1 MAETEMTRMMRMRAG
16 SLVSAMAR
24 DRGTVAKQPGSV
36 AERLASE
43 FAPLAGARDT
53 ALALVEALRNGD
65 LAPTG
70 PMGWMDVRISLV
82 LAQESIARATAG
94 RPPAERFDSALK
106 EVLWMR
112 AGGMGWGR
120 IAFITA
126 GRNRTGAGIPRKGGS

>member
-1 MAETEMTRMMRMRAG
+1 MTRMMRMRAG

-24 DRGTVAKQPGSV
+24 DRATNRKDTTGV
-36 AERLASE
+36 AERLATE
-43 FAPLAGARDT
+43 FAPLTGDRDE

-82 LAQESIARATAG
+82 LAQESIARANAEI
-94 RPPAERFDSALK
+94 PPSERFDSALK

-126 GRNRTGAGIPRKGGS
+126 GRNRAGAGSRKGGS

>member
-1 MAETEMTRMMRMRAG
+1 MTRMMRMRAG
-16 SLVSAMAR
+16 SLVTAMSR
-24 DRGTVAKQPGSV
+24 DRTTAKASTAGL
-36 AERLASE
+36 AERLATE
-43 FAPLAGARDT
+43 FAPLAGARES
-53 ALALVEALRNGD
+53 AIALVEALRNGD

-82 LAQESIARATAG
+82 LAQESIARANADI
-94 RPPAERFDSALK
+94 PPAERFDTALK

-126 GRNRTGAGIPRKGGS
+126 GRNRPGAGASRKERG

>member
-1 MAETEMTRMMRMRAG
+1 MTRMMRMRAG
-16 SLVSAMAR
+16 SLVTAIAR
-24 DRGTVAKQPGSV
+24 DRSTPARQGVGV
-36 AERLASE
+36 AERLANE
-43 FAPLAGARDT
+43 FAPLAGARDS
-53 ALALVEALRNGD
+53 ALALVEALRKGD

-82 LAQESIARATAG
+82 LAQESITRANAAV
-94 RPPAERFDSALK
+94 PPAERFDTALK

-126 GRNRTGAGIPRKGGS
+126 GRNQAGAAAPRKGGS

>member
-1 MAETEMTRMMRMRAG
+1 MTRMMRMRAG

-24 DRGTVAKQPGSV
+24 DRAENRNDTTGV
-36 AERLASE
+36 AERLAAE
-43 FAPLAGARDT
+43 FAPLTGDHDE

-82 LAQESIARATAG
+82 LAQESIARANAEI
-94 RPPAERFDSALK
+94 PPGERFDSALK

-126 GRNRTGAGIPRKGGS
+126 GRNRPGAGSRKGGS

>member
-1 MAETEMTRMMRMRAG
+1 MTRMMRMRAG

-24 DRGTVAKQPGSV
+24 DRSRTRDELTGV
-36 AERLASE
+36 AERLATE
-43 FAPLAGARDT
+43 FAPLAGDRDD

-82 LAQESIARATAG
+82 LAQESIARANVEI
-94 RPPAERFDSALK
+94 PPSERFDTALK

-126 GRNRTGAGIPRKGGS
+126 GRNRPGAGSRKGGG

>member
-1 MAETEMTRMMRMRAG
+1 MTRMMRMRAG

-24 DRGTVAKQPGSV
+24 DRATTRADTTGV
-36 AERLASE
+36 AERIATE
-43 FAPLAGARDT
+43 FAPLAGDREG

-82 LAQESIARATAG
+82 LAQESIARASPDI
-94 RPPAERFDSALK
+94 PPAERFDTALK

-126 GRNRTGAGIPRKGGS
+126 GRNRPGAGTSRKAGS

>member
-1 MAETEMTRMMRMRAG
+1 MTRMMRMRAG
-16 SLVSAMAR
+16 SLVTAMER
-24 DRGTVAKQPGSV
+24 DRNTPARQGVGV

-43 FAPLAGARDT
+43 FAPLAGDSV
-53 ALALVEALRNGD
+53 LDLVEALRNGD

-82 LAQESIARATAG
+82 LAQESVTRANTAV
-94 RPPAERFDSALK
+94 PAAERFDTALK

-126 GRNRTGAGIPRKGGS
+126 GRNQAGAAVPRKGGS